1 MSTRWTEDDL
11 AKFKKN
17 SGRAAEPAKKPKKY
31 RNVRT
36 TVDGWT
42 FDSKL
47 EANRYLEL
55 KLLREGRLIDY
66 FLRQVPFHL
75 PGGVIFRVDFM
86 IKWRTT
92 LLVEPRITYEDAH
105 GPDTRAKT
113 NKIKQVR
120 ELYGVEIQLVRKA
133 AAGR

>member
-1 MSTRWTEDDL
+1 MSRWTEADL
-11 AKFKKN
+11 AKFKQN
-17 SGRAAEPAKKPKKY
+17 SGRATPAKKPSKY
-31 RNVRT
+31 KNVRT
-36 TVDGWT
+36 SVDGWV

-47 EANRYLEL
+47 EANRYKDL
-55 KLLREGRLIDY
+55 KLLRQGGQIEY

-92 LLVEPRITYEDAH
+92 LLVEDRITFEDAH
-105 GPDTRAKT
+105 GPDTDAKT
-113 NKIKQVR
+113 NKIKQVK
-120 ELYGVEIQLVRKA
+120 ELYGVEVTLVR